1 MPSTNSKPNFLVS
14 VYMAGGNAT
23 ILQNLQSAMEA
34 RTDLDAS
41 FLPVEMTESDSRL
54 GVQRGRSWMPGS
66 LRNSKVTGER
76 IAALEAKTR
85 PFDAAYFFQHTICLF
100 LWRFRARVPYI
111 LALDGTPLWYQREK
125 LPYSHPDFDPK
136 TLTSRA
142 RQLVIGR
149 VYHKAHHLL
158 PLCESVRDSLIHDY
172 GVPPG
177 KITVVPPAV
186 DLQRFSC
193 PDRSDRTS
201 TDRQLRVLF
210 VGADFVRKGGQQM
223 LAVAARPEFQ
233 DVRFDLVS
241 RSFQGEPTPNVHV
254 HEGLTA
260 NSEPMVRLFQEAD
273 VFALPTHQDAHS
285 VATIEAMAGGLPVI
299 STPIGGIRDIVDE
312 GKTGFLVPPG
322 NVDALAECIRRFRDD
337 PAMRLRMGAASR
349 ARVEERFN
357 LSRISEQVVD
367 LLKRAAASRR

>member
-1 MPSTNSKPNFLVS
+1 MPSTDRKPNFLVS

-23 ILQNLQSAMEA
+23 ILQNLQSSLEP

-41 FLPVEMTESDSRL
+41 FLPVEMTAADSKL
-54 GVQRGRSWMPGS
+54 GASPGRSWLPGS
-66 LRNSKVTGER
+66 LRNSRVTGER
-76 IAALEAKTR
+76 IAELERKTR
-85 PFDAAYFFQHTICLF
+85 PFDAAYFFQHTICMF

-125 LPYSHPDFDPK
+125 LPYSHPDFDPSS
-136 TLTSRA
+136 LTSRA
-142 RQLVIGR
+142 RQLLIGR

-158 PLCESVRDSLIHDY
+158 PLCEGVRDSLIHDY
-172 GVPPG
+172 GVAPS

-186 DLQRFSC
+186 DLERFSC
-193 PDRSDRTS
+193 PDRSARDT

-210 VGADFVRKGGQQM
+210 VGADFVRKGGKEM
-223 LAVAARPEFQ
+223 LAVAKRPEFQ
-233 DVRFDLVS
+233 DVHFDLVS
-241 RSFQGEPTPNVHV
+241 RSFEGERLPNVQV
-254 HEGLTA
+254 HEGLKA
-260 NSEPMVRLFQEAD
+260 NTEPMVRLFQQAD

-322 NVDALAECIRRFRDD
+322 NVDALAECIRRFRGD

-357 LSRISEQVVD
+357 LSRIGDQVVD